1 MGVYG
6 GPEIVNDS
14 LVYLV
19 DAGNPQSYAGS
30 GAAWNDLSLTKSVT
44 TLFNTPSFS
53 ASTKGS
59 IIFNGT
65 TNYALGNVT
74 VTAKTVIV
82 YANASTFS
90 DGLLYAPAANGNDN
104 WLRLTTDR
112 KISVFATETTD
123 INNFSI
129 TSTQTVSPNVW
140 FQAACTIDT
149 YTASVYVNGN
159 FSTSSTKAFI
169 IGPWT
174 SRPYIGRRATS
185 AQFTF
190 SGAVAMVQVY
200 DRVLSATEIEQNF
213 DAHRSRFGI

>member
-6 GPEIVNDS
+6 GPEIVNS
-14 LVYLV
+14 GLVYLV

-30 GAAWNDLSLTKSVT
+30 GAAWTDLSLTKSIT
-44 TLFNTPSFS
+44 TLFDTPSFS

-65 TNYALGNVT
+65 TNYAVGNVT
-74 VTAKTVIV
+74 VAAKTVIV

-90 DGLLYAPAANGNDN
+90 NGLLYGPAANGNDN

-112 KISVFATETTD
+112 KISVFATETAN
-123 INNFSI
+123 INNFTV
-129 TSTQTVSPNVW
+129 TSTETVSPDVW

-149 YTASVYVNGN
+149 YTASIYVNGN
-159 FSTSSTKAFI
+159 FATNSTKAFTI
-169 IGPWT
+169 APWS
-174 SRPYIGRRATS
+174 SRPYIARRGTS

-190 SGAVAMVQVY
+190 SGAIAMVQVY
-200 DRVLSATEIEQNF
+200 DRVLSAAEIEQNF